1 MCLNF
6 LYLAIFLKF
15 NLHFNMF
22 YHAHAYMLD
31 MDDCFGMHTYR
42 NLRLGEE
49 VATYPITF
57 SYSLSS

>member
-6 LYLAIFLKF
+6 LYLPIFLKF

-31 MDDCFGMHTYR
+31 MDECFGMHTYR

-49 VATYPITF
+49 VATYHMTF
-57 SYSLSS
+57 N